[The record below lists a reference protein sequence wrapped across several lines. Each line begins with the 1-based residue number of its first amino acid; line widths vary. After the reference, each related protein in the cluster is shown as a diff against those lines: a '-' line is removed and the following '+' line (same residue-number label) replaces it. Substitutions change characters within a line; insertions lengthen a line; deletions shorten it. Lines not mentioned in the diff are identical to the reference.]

1 MGFELRRY
9 VAPPHENVRLITML
23 SAHNVNLVFDV
34 GANVGQFALSLRE
47 AGYKGRIVSFEPLS
61 DAWESLRKASR
72 EDDLWEVAPR
82 AAIGAVEGEI
92 ELHVAGNSQS
102 SSALGMLDTHLRL
115 IPESEYIAKEIVPL
129 RRLDDLGMSY
139 LRPDSV
145 LFLKADVQGFEDRV
159 LKGAERLFEKAVG
172 VHLEVSL
179 VPLYKDQCLYY
190 DLENYLRNRRFELWD
205 LKPEYFD
212 SMGRLI
218 WGSGVFFRA

>member
-1 MGFELRRY
+1 MGK
-9 VAPPHENVRLITML
+9 N
-23 SAHNVNLVFDV
+23 
-34 GANVGQFALSLRE
+34 
-47 AGYKGRIVSFEPLS
+47 
-61 DAWESLRKASR
+61 LRKASR
-72 EDDLWEVAPR
+72 EDDLWVSCSSCCDRSCGRRDSASTSRGIHNAAPHWVCLILSLQSHSR
-82 AAIGAVEGEI
+82 IGIHRQGDRI
-92 ELHVAGNSQS
+92 
-102 SSALGMLDTHLRL
+102 
-115 IPESEYIAKEIVPL
+115 PL

-172 VHLEVSL
+172 VHLEVTL

-218 WGSGVFFRA
+218 WGSRSVFPRLKLKNNLNS